1 MKKVITFGEVMMR
14 LMPPGYAL
22 FSQTDSLEL
31 TFGGG
36 EANTA
41 ISLAYFG
48 IKASHVTRFPN
59 NALGKAGAQ
68 YLRRHWLDTED
79 IIYGGQEMG
88 IYFLE
93 MGAVHRS
100 SNIVYDRAYSAFAAI
115 KPEMFNWKII
125 LKGASWFHFTGITPA
140 LSQGAADTCLEAVKT
155 ARKLGISVSMD
166 LGYRSNLWNYGK
178 TPQLILPDLVAECDV
193 VIAGKKDILEVLNED
208 KLEKTKLNFSSAC
221 NLLMQTFPNIKKVA
235 HKKRESLN
243 ASYNKLRGKLWNGTT
258 MLKTKKLE
266 ITFIV
271 DRVGTGD
278 AFAAGLIYGLM
289 QFQEDQKALNFAV
302 AACALKHTVVGDA
315 NMVSVEDVQK
325 LAGGDASGKIS
336 R

>member
-1 MKKVITFGEVMMR
+1 
-14 LMPPGYAL
+14 MPPGYAL

-48 IKASHVTRFPN
+48 LKASHVTRFPD
-59 NALGKAGAQ
+59 NAIGKAGAQ
-68 YLRRHWLDTED
+68 FLRRHWLDTED
-79 IIYGGQEMG
+79 IVYGGQEMG

-100 SNIVYDRAYSAFAAI
+100 SNIVYDRSHSAFA
-115 KPEMFNWKII
+115 KVEPGMFNWEKI
-125 LKGASWFHFTGITPA
+125 LEGADWFHFTGITPA
-140 LSQGAADTCLEAVKT
+140 LSQGAANACLEAAK
-155 ARKLGISVSMD
+155 AAKKSGITVSMD
-166 LGYRSNLWNYGK
+166 LGYRSNLWTYGK
-178 TPQLILPDLVAECDV
+178 TPQQILPGLVAECDV
-193 VIAGKKDILEVLNED
+193 IIASKSDILDVFKGDGRGNSEY
-208 KLEKTKLNFSSAC
+208 NFSTAC
-221 NLLMQTFPNIKKVA
+221 NMLMEKFPHVKKVA
-235 HKKRESLN
+235 HKKRKSVN
-243 ASYNKLRGKLWNGTT
+243 ASYNKISGKMWNGSK

-289 QFQEDQKALNFAV
+289 HFNDDLEALNFAT

-315 NMVSVEDVQK
+315 NMVAVEDVKQ
-325 LAGGDASGKIS
+325 LAEGDTSGKIN

>member
-1 MKKVITFGEVMMR
+1 MMR

-48 IKASHVTRFPN
+48 LKASHVTRFPD
-59 NALGKAGAQ
+59 NAIGKAGAQ
-68 YLRRHWLDTED
+68 FLRRHWLDTED
-79 IIYGGQEMG
+79 IVYGGQEMG

-100 SNIVYDRAYSAFAAI
+100 SNIVYDRAHSAFANI
-115 KPEMFNWKII
+115 KPQMFNWEKI
-125 LKGASWFHFTGITPA
+125 LDGASWFHFTGITPA
-140 LSQGAADTCLEAVKT
+140 LSQGAADTCLEAIKM
-155 ARKLGISVSMD
+155 ARNLGITVSMD

-178 TPQLILPDLVAECDV
+178 TPQQILPELVAECDV
-193 VIAGKKDILEVLNED
+193 VIAGKKDILEVLKGENFE
-208 KLEKTKLNFSSAC
+208 ENLNFSSAC
-221 NLLMQTFPNIKKVA
+221 NKLMQKFPNIKKVA
-235 HKKRESLN
+235 NKKRKSVN
-243 ASYNKLRGKLWNGTT
+243 ASYNKLSGKMWNGTS
-258 MLKTKKLE
+258 MLKTRKLE

-289 QFQEDQKALNFAV
+289 NYKEDQQALNFAT
-302 AACALKHTVVGDA
+302 AACALKHTVIGDA
-315 NMVSVEDVQK
+315 NMVAVEDVKQ
-325 LAGGDASGKIS
+325 LAEGDTSGKIN